1 MSKNYLIFLY
11 YTHWSGKVKT
21 KRQRQ
26 QKRGIMSPKAA
37 YLEKIP
43 TEGIFHVRVFLSF
56 LELMQENLIF
66 SPKLLAFFRNLP
78 L

>member
-1 MSKNYLIFLY
+1 
-11 YTHWSGKVKT
+11 
-21 KRQRQ
+21 
-26 QKRGIMSPKAA
+26 MSPKAA
-37 YLEKIP
+37 YIEKIP

-66 SPKLLAFFRNLP
+66 SHELLAFFRNLP

>member
-1 MSKNYLIFLY
+1 
-11 YTHWSGKVKT
+11 
-21 KRQRQ
+21 
-26 QKRGIMSPKAA
+26 MSPKAA

-66 SPKLLAFFRNLP
+66 SHELLAFFRNPFKRLVYTKRKYIHT
-78 L
+78 